1 MTTAPTV
8 RGWCPGLHTPMQAAD
23 GWLVRVRPPL
33 GRLSAPQGHTIARAA
48 RTHGNGLIELTSRGN
63 LQLRG
68 LTPDSA
74 RAFARDMADAG
85 LASTDAATE
94 ARRGL
99 LLSPLAGIDPGAAPD
114 APAIIKALDAALAG
128 AETLRGLP
136 AKFVIAVECGGYVP
150 AGTLRADIVVRAQG
164 AAWLVVCGAR
174 ALPCPAA
181 AIAPTVLALAH
192 ALAGL
197 GGRPLRDPALGMRAF
212 ARLGQCAATQ
222 AAPATTAHAPC
233 LAGPLPGHATGA
245 VLPPGPMAA
254 GLLDAVAQWSVQAGN
269 GHMRIAPLRAIIF
282 EDCATFEDCTTAP
295 PLPGL
300 ITQPDDPR
308 LRISACIGTRGCG
321 CAARDV
327 IADADLLAPDLPPET
342 TLHVSG
348 CPKGCAHPAPA
359 DITLV
364 AQVDGYGLCPH
375 GRAADTPVDNG
386 LSLAQI
392 QHIMRDWP
400 RNLTTPRNGRT
411 QPA

>member
-1 MTTAPTV
+1 MTTAPSV
-8 RGWCPGLHTPMQAAD
+8 RGWCPGLHTPMEAAD

-33 GRLSAPQGHTIARAA
+33 GRLSAAQARIVARAA
-48 RTHGNGLIELTSRGN
+48 RVHGNGLIELTSRGN

-68 LTPDSA
+68 LTPRSA
-74 RAFARDMADAG
+74 RAFARDMAEAG

-99 LLSPLAGIDPGAAPD
+99 LLSPLAGIDPDAAPD
-114 APAIIKALDAALAG
+114 APAIMQALDAALAG
-128 AETLRGLP
+128 AASLRGLP
-136 AKFVIAVECGGYVP
+136 AKFVIAVECGGYMP

-164 AAWLVVCGAR
+164 TGWLVVCGAR

-192 ALAGL
+192 ALAAS
-197 GGRPLRDPALGMRAF
+197 GGRPLRDPALGTQAF
-212 ARLGQCAATQ
+212 AHLGLLEATQ
-222 AAPATTAHAPC
+222 AAPPAAHNIPC
-233 LAGPLPGHATGA
+233 LAGPLPGHAMGA
-245 VLPPGPMAA
+245 VLPPGPMEAD
-254 GLLDAVAQWSVQAGN
+254 LLDAVAQWSMQAGN
-269 GHMRIAPLRAIIF
+269 GHMRITPLRRAIVF
-282 EDCATFEDCTTAP
+282 EDCATAP

-300 ITQPDDPR
+300 ITHADDPR
-308 LRISACIGTRGCG
+308 LRISACIGARGCA

-327 IADADLLAPDLPPET
+327 IADATLLAPALPARA

-348 CPKGCAHPAPA
+348 CPKGCAHPGPA

-392 QHIMRDWP
+392 QHIVRDWP

>member
-1 MTTAPTV
+1 MTTAPSV
-8 RGWCPGLHTPMQAAD
+8 RGWCPGLHTPMEAAD

-33 GRLSAPQGHTIARAA
+33 GRLSAMQAHTIARAA
-48 RTHGNGLIELTSRGN
+48 RAHGNGLIELTSRGN

-99 LLSPLAGIDPGAAPD
+99 LLSPLAGIDPDAAPD
-114 APAIIKALDAALAG
+114 APAIIHALDAALAG
-128 AETLRGLP
+128 ADTLRGLP

-150 AGTLRADIVVRAQG
+150 AGMLRADIVVRAQETG
-164 AAWLVVCGAR
+164 WLVVCGAR

-192 ALAGL
+192 ALAACS
-197 GGRPLRDPALGMRAF
+197 GRPLRDPTLGARAF
-212 ARLGQCAATQ
+212 ARLGQLEATR
-222 AAPATTAHAPC
+222 AAPPTTAHAPC
-233 LAGPLPGHATGA
+233 LTGPLPGHATGA
-245 VLPPGPMAA
+245 ALPPGPMEAD
-254 GLLDAVAQWSVQAGN
+254 LLDAVAQWCVQAGN
-269 GHMRIAPLRAIIF
+269 GHMRITPQRAIVF
-282 EDCATFEDCTTAP
+282 EDCATAP

-300 ITQPDDPR
+300 ITHADDPR

-327 IADADLLAPDLPPET
+327 IADAALLAPDLPARA

-348 CPKGCAHPAPA
+348 CPKGCAHPTPA

-364 AQVDGYGLCPH
+364 AQPDGYGLCPY

-392 QHIMRDWP
+392 QHILRGWP

>member
-1 MTTAPTV
+1 MTTPPAV
-8 RGWCPGLHTPMQAAD
+8 RGWCPGLHTPMEAAD

-33 GRLSAPQGHTIARAA
+33 GRLSAPQGRLVARAA

-74 RAFARDMADAG
+74 RAFAHDMAEAG

-94 ARRGL
+94 ARRSL
-99 LLSPLAGIDPGAAPD
+99 LLSPLAGIDPQAAPD
-114 APAIIKALDAALAG
+114 APAIIHALDAALAR
-128 AETLRGLP
+128 ASTLRGLP

-164 AAWLVVCGAR
+164 AGWLVACGAR

-181 AIAPTVLALAH
+181 AITPTVLALAH
-192 ALAGL
+192 ALAACGS
-197 GGRPLRDPALGMRAF
+197 RPLRDPALGTQAF
-212 ARLGQCAATQ
+212 DRLGLLEATR
-222 AAPATTAHAPC
+222 AAPSAVRNTPC
-233 LAGPLPGHATGA
+233 LAGALPGHAMGA
-245 VLPPGPMAA
+245 VLPPGPMDAD
-254 GLLDAVAQWSVQAGN
+254 LLGAMAQWSVQAGN
-269 GHMRIAPLRAIIF
+269 GHMRVAPLRAIVF
-282 EDCATFEDCTTAP
+282 EDCATQP

-300 ITQPDDPR
+300 ITHADDPR
-308 LRISACIGTRGCG
+308 LRISACIGARGCG

-327 IADADLLAPDLPPET
+327 LADARTLAPDLPAHA

-375 GRAADTPVDNG
+375 GRADETPVDNG

-392 QHIMRDWP
+392 QHIVRDWP

>member
-1 MTTAPTV
+1 MTTAPSV
-8 RGWCPGLHTPMQAAD
+8 RGWCPGLHTPMEAAD

-33 GRLSAPQGHTIARAA
+33 GRLSAAQARIVAQAA

-68 LTPDSA
+68 LTPASA

-94 ARRGL
+94 ARRAL
-99 LLSPLAGIDPGAAPD
+99 LISPLAGIDPEAAPG
-114 APAIIKALDAALAG
+114 APALIHALDAALAG
-128 AETLRGLP
+128 ADTLRGLP
-136 AKFVIAVECGGYVP
+136 AKFAIAVECGGYVP
-150 AGTLRADIVVRAQG
+150 AGSLRGDIMVRADSDGWQVT
-164 AAWLVVCGAR
+164 CGTR
-174 ALPCPAA
+174 ALPCAA
-181 AIAPTVLALAH
+181 QDVPLTVLALAH
-192 ALAGL
+192 VLADM
-197 GGRPLRDPALGMRAF
+197 GGQPRPLRNPALGAQAF
-212 ARLGQCAATQ
+212 ARIGQLAATCAATTPPH
-222 AAPATTAHAPC
+222 APAC
-233 LAGPLPGHATGA
+233 LAGPLPGGA
-245 VLPPGPMAA
+245 MGLVLPPGPIGAD
-254 GLLDAVAQWSVQAGN
+254 LLAHVAQWAEQAGN
-269 GHMRIAPLRAIIF
+269 GQMRVAPMRALIV
-282 EDCATFEDCTTAP
+282 EHCATTP

-300 ITQPDDPR
+300 ITHADDPR

-327 IADADLLAPDLPPET
+327 IADAQVLAPALPQGVR
-342 TLHVSG
+342 LHVSG
-348 CPKGCAHPAPA
+348 CPKGCAHPGPA

-364 AQVDGYGLCPH
+364 AQPEGYGLCPH

-392 QHIMRDWP
+392 QHILRDWP